1 VYALAAPGIVMLW
14 AGLVVSV
21 ASLTRVT
28 RVRLGIVILLGGAI
42 VGPNVAFLWRQRE
55 LFTMLNGVYRRVL
68 DVAAHEAELT
78 PGFVNLPASLAYSE
92 KTYAMILE
100 TVLLIPRYSN
110 FSEFLAVNGVRQADA
125 VLYSPVIKE
134 SGYVCVLH
142 GEGLGWD
149 EMRQFAV
156 DHETVWLAR
165 WRDGRLALDYVGGI
179 KANTAVSLDDS
190 LVTFQG
196 GAAIESASAKKT
208 SDERWAVAIDWV
220 ASGPVD
226 ARVFAH
232 VRDADGNLV
241 MQADG
246 PTLGGTVPPWIWHR
260 GDRIHDVRHI
270 STHGASPHTVQVGL
284 FNADGRYPAYLND
297 IRCPGDACSV
307 ATLVP

>member
-1 VYALAAPGIVMLW
+1 
-14 AGLVVSV
+14 
-21 ASLTRVT
+21 
-28 RVRLGIVILLGGAI
+28 
-42 VGPNVAFLWRQRE
+42 
-55 LFTMLNGVYRRVL
+55 
-68 DVAAHEAELT
+68 
-78 PGFVNLPASLAYSE
+78 
-92 KTYAMILE
+92 
-100 TVLLIPRYSN
+100 
-110 FSEFLAVNGVRQADA
+110 
-125 VLYSPVIKE
+125 
-134 SGYVCVLH
+134 
-142 GEGLGWD
+142 
-149 EMRQFAV
+149 MRQFAV

-179 KANTAVSLDDS
+179 ESTTVMSLDDS

-196 GAAIESASAKKT
+196 GAAIESAWPKKT
-208 SDERWAVAIDWV
+208 SDGRWAVAIDWV

-226 ARVFAH
+226 GRIFTH

-270 STHGASPHTVQVGL
+270 STPGASPYTVQVGL

-297 IRCPGDACSV
+297 IRCPDDACSV